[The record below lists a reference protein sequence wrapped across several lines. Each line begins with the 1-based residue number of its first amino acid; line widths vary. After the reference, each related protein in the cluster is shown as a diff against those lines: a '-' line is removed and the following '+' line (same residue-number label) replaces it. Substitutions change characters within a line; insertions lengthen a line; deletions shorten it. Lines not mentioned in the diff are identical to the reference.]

1 MRLNSS
7 AWESETSSD
16 SINSSGQLLDIA
28 VDTLTLLVGGL
39 QKSAAAAATVT
50 EAEATGTLLVV
61 VEQELA
67 CSRQFCVAI
76 VCGESGK
83 S

>member
-39 QKSAAAAATVT
+39 QKSAAAATVT